1 MTGPLVWLLLSA
13 LAVIAPP
20 HPGPVAWQGPDPLI
34 VMSPSPPRTGELVSV
49 TVAGLPPRSKRVRV
63 VAGGQVLATTHLASG
78 DRRALLVAPDAGP
91 LTLLVRFR
99 LRGTNYQAQGGIA
112 LVLPSLQQ

>member
-20 HPGPVAWQGPDPLI
+20 QSGPVAWQGPDPLI
-34 VMSPSPPRTGELVSV
+34 VMSPSPPHTGELVSV
-49 TVAGLPPRSKRVRV
+49 TVAGLPPRAKRVRL
-63 VAGGQVLATTHLASG
+63 VAGGKVLATTRLASG

-99 LRGTNYQAQGGIA
+99 LHGGNYQAQGGIA
-112 LVLPSLQQ
+112 LVLPSQQQ